1 MKKTFLR
8 YVFSSIKHDISR
20 LISIFVIVVLGL
32 GFLVGLKSTSPDL
45 RASMNAY
52 YNDTNFM
59 DIYIQS
65 TIGFSSSDVDDLRN
79 ELTGV
84 SQIEGYY
91 QMDEFAEI
99 GGKKCETRLT
109 YRSFNDNSID
119 KLTLREGEFP
129 DEPNEVAILY
139 NSSAEV
145 SKEIGTQVVLTND
158 DGSEETFT
166 ITGLVEDPFYVS
178 KNGDV
183 TTIGSGVLDAV
194 LYFDSSL
201 YEEKDTTIIKIR
213 YSGARNFNS
222 FSDEYKDY
230 IDRKVDEIQE
240 ISAPFI
246 DKRQEEIKALMTD
259 AAREQIRQ
267 NFEEQINNAD
277 ISEDLKNNL
286 LSLLD
291 QFIET
296 PEFDQLVANQIEQA
310 YQEQFGN
317 INSTWYVLTREEN
330 QGAYMF
336 EQDSGK
342 VDAISN
348 VFPVFFFGIALL
360 VSITSVTRII
370 NKDRSQMG
378 TLKSLGYSKGMIYT
392 KYLIYGLLS
401 TVAGSIVA
409 IIFGLFV
416 LPTIICAIYGTLYNL
431 GPMVYVGDPLTIA
444 LYTLLMIAL
453 IIGTITIIS
462 FNALRDN
469 VSSLLI
475 GKAPLPGKK
484 IWLERMPFIW
494 KRLKFNTK
502 SMLRN
507 VFRFKKNLIM
517 MLIGIGGCTGLLLT
531 SFGLKDSLSVINEGQ
546 FVDIIKYDF
555 VAKLTPEGMEGEN
568 PFDVGMS
575 TQAYYYDGTVYG
587 SSENIDIALV
597 ATNNL
602 PDYVGLTDST
612 AFDSNSFIITKQIAN
627 EFGIKEGNNVVIG
640 LDDLGSNLVQI
651 RVTGITE
658 NYINNY
664 VYCGEEIMKNY
675 FPTLTRNS
683 YIVNTDMSDEDL
695 SNYIDTMIDNAN
707 ITSIISSSNTKLVY
721 ENVLNNLDTLV
732 AIIVLLSGALIAVVI
747 YNLTDIMVSE
757 RVKEIATLRVNGYY
771 RYESLLYIFR
781 EIFFM
786 SVLGVAIGIGV
797 GVFLHQYI
805 MDGISSVGLTF
816 GMTIN
821 RTSYVYTLLLAAGF
835 VILVCVLFFPKINRI
850 KMAEALKSVE

>member
-65 TIGFSSSDVDDLRN
+65 TIGFSTSDVDDLRN

-91 QMDEFAEI
+91 QMDEFTEI

-246 DKRQEEIKALMTD
+246 EKRQEEIKALMTD

-286 LSLLD
+286 LNLLD

-296 PEFDQLVANQIEQA
+296 PEFDQLVANQIEEA

-317 INSTWYVLTREEN
+317 VNSTWYVLTREEN

-392 KYLIYGLLS
+392 KYLIYGILS
-401 TVAGSIVA
+401 TVVGSIVA

-568 PFDVGMS
+568 PFDVGTS

-612 AFDSNSFIITKQIAN
+612 AFDSNSLIITKQIAD

-805 MDGISSVGLTF
+805 MDGISSIGLTF

>member
-91 QMDEFAEI
+91 QMDEFTEI

-246 DKRQEEIKALMTD
+246 EKRQEEIKALMTD

-286 LSLLD
+286 LNLLD

-296 PEFDQLVANQIEQA
+296 PEFDQLVANQIEEA

-317 INSTWYVLTREEN
+317 VNSTWYVLTREEN

-392 KYLIYGLLS
+392 KYLIYGILS
-401 TVAGSIVA
+401 TVVGSIVA

-575 TQAYYYDGTVYG
+575 TQAYYY
-587 SSENIDIALV
+587 E
-597 ATNNL
+597 TN
-602 PDYVGLTDST
+602 
-612 AFDSNSFIITKQIAN
+612 
-627 EFGIKEGNNVVIG
+627 
-640 LDDLGSNLVQI
+640 
-651 RVTGITE
+651 
-658 NYINNY
+658 
-664 VYCGEEIMKNY
+664 C
-675 FPTLTRNS
+675 
-683 YIVNTDMSDEDL
+683 
-695 SNYIDTMIDNAN
+695 
-707 ITSIISSSNTKLVY
+707 
-721 ENVLNNLDTLV
+721 
-732 AIIVLLSGALIAVVI
+732 
-747 YNLTDIMVSE
+747 
-757 RVKEIATLRVNGYY
+757 
-771 RYESLLYIFR
+771 
-781 EIFFM
+781 
-786 SVLGVAIGIGV
+786 
-797 GVFLHQYI
+797 
-805 MDGISSVGLTF
+805 
-816 GMTIN
+816 
-821 RTSYVYTLLLAAGF
+821 
-835 VILVCVLFFPKINRI
+835 
-850 KMAEALKSVE
+850 

>member
-91 QMDEFAEI
+91 QMDEFTEI

-246 DKRQEEIKALMTD
+246 EKRQEEIKALMTD

-286 LSLLD
+286 LNLLD

-296 PEFDQLVANQIEQA
+296 PEFDQLVANQIEEA

-317 INSTWYVLTREEN
+317 VNSTWYVLTREEN

-392 KYLIYGLLS
+392 KYLIYGILS
-401 TVAGSIVA
+401 TVVGSIVA

-612 AFDSNSFIITKQIAN
+612 AFDSNSLIITKQIAD

-805 MDGISSVGLTF
+805 MDGISSIGLTF

>member
-129 DEPNEVAILY
+129 DKPNEVAILY
-139 NSSAEV
+139 NSSSEV

-246 DKRQEEIKALMTD
+246 EKRQEEIKALMTD

-277 ISEDLKNNL
+277 ISEELKNNL

-612 AFDSNSFIITKQIAN
+612 AFDSNSLIITKQIAD

-805 MDGISSVGLTF
+805 MDGISSIGLTF